1 MIKTVNIDG
10 VTITGEQVSKAM
22 SSNCYMGKHVFAM
35 TVNGEN
41 FDEATARSLWLY
53 DKKPKL
59 VMPVCQVF
67 ANGDLG
73 PNVKLFVKLAEW
85 TKVEMNALLKAL
97 I

>member
-22 SSNCYMGKHVFAM
+22 ASNCYMGKHVFAF

-53 DKKPKL
+53 DTKPKL
-59 VMPVCQVF
+59 VMPAGQVF
-67 ANGDLG
+67 AKGDVG
-73 PNVKLFVKLAEW
+73 PNVKLFIKLAEW
-85 TKVEMNALLKAL
+85 TKTEMSAFLKAL
-97 I
+97 